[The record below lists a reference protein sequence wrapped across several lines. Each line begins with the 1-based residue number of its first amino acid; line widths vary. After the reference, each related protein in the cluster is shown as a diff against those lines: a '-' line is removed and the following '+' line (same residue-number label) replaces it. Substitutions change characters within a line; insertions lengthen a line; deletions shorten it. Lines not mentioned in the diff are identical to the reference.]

1 MESNEILITGA
12 RVWSAELEA
21 VPAQPTALWLRGG
34 RIHALGAA
42 ALAAPA
48 GTRTLDLPGRVVIPG
63 LIDAHVHLELDPRL
77 ATPAEQLAVPE
88 LERLRAMRARAQA
101 MLAAGITTARD
112 CGGGAWREHALRRE
126 IDAGGRPG
134 PTLLCCG
141 QPLTTPNGHCAFWG
155 GSVSGEA
162 DVERVVARQL
172 EAGSDWIKVIAT
184 GGVFT
189 PGSRPR
195 DAQFDAPTLA
205 AIVATAARAGRSVAA
220 HCHGTAGIALA
231 LRAGV
236 RTIEHASFAGE
247 GGFGTA
253 LDPALMDELAAS
265 DAWVSPTVHAG
276 WLARATDA
284 RGEATDF
291 FTRMSRCLG
300 LQRQR
305 GVRLIAS
312 TDAGIPGVVHD
323 GLAGGLRALSRYAGM
338 SPVEVLRAA
347 TCDAAEAL
355 GLAGVTGR
363 IAPGHRADLVVLS
376 ADPLRDLAALDAPEA
391 VACGGRWFEC
401 DGLRSQGEAQ
411 AEIGPPPA

>member
-12 RVWSAELEA
+12 RVWSGEHES
-21 VPAQPTALWLRGG
+21 VPAPPTALWIRGG

-42 ALAAPA
+42 VLAAPA
-48 GTRTLDLPGRVVIPG
+48 SVRRLDLPGRVVMPG

-77 ATPAEQLAVPE
+77 STPAEQLAVPAP
-88 LERLRAMRARAQA
+88 ERERAMVARARA

-112 CGGGAWREHALRRE
+112 CGGGAWREHALRRAIE
-126 IDAGGRPG
+126 AGRHPG
-134 PTLLCCG
+134 PRLLCCG
-141 QPLTTPNGHCAFWG
+141 QPLTTPEGHCAFWG
-155 GSVSGEA
+155 GVVAEPD
-162 DVERVVARQL
+162 DVDRVVARQI

-195 DAQFDAPTLA
+195 DSQFDAATLA
-205 AIVATAARAGRSVAA
+205 AIVTTAARAGRSVAA

-253 LDPALMDELAAS
+253 LDPALMGELAAS

-276 WLARATDA
+276 WLARSTDA
-284 RGEATDF
+284 SGRATDF
-291 FTRMSRCLG
+291 FVRMSRCLS
-300 LQRQR
+300 LQRAH
-305 GVRLIAS
+305 GVRFIAS
-312 TDAGIPGVVHD
+312 TDAGIPGVFHD
-323 GLAGGLRALSRYAGM
+323 GLAGGLQALSRYAGM

-347 TCDAAEAL
+347 TCDAADAL
-355 GLAGVTGR
+355 GLGGVTGR
-363 IAPGHRADLVVLS
+363 IATGQAADLVVLP
-376 ADPLRDLAALDAPEA
+376 ADPLLDLAVLGVPEA
-391 VACGGRWFEC
+391 VVRAGRWLDLAE
-401 DGLRSQGEAQ
+401 LRAEGQDQ
-411 AEIGPPPA
+411 AGIDPPPA